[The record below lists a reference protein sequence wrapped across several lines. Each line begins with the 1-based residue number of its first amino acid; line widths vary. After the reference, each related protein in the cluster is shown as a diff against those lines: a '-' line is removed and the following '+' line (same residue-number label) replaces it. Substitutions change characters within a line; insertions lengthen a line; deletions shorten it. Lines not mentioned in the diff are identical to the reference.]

1 MKNKIL
7 IVGGA
12 GYIGGYMTDLLL
24 EKGHDVTVFDNLMYE
39 DRFLKPVN
47 FIKGYIWDENHL
59 LKILP
64 NYDTVVWLAAIVGDG
79 ACAIDPWKSKRS
91 NEGCVK
97 WLVDNYNGKIIFTS
111 TCSVY
116 GKNNDLIDETA
127 VPNPL
132 SIYAETKL
140 AAEQYI
146 IENCKDHLVFRLG
159 TLYGAGDSYSRT
171 RLDLVVNVL
180 AYKAAVGQE
189 LSVFGGE
196 QWRPL
201 LHVRDVS
208 EAVSYCLENDVTG
221 LYNLSENN
229 YRIKEIAE
237 KIQEVIPNTNVS
249 FTAME
254 FEDQRNYRVTNGK
267 ILSTG
272 WSPKHDMEEGIEE
285 IAKIFRENRISDPA
299 DPIYSNEGFLK
310 EEKRKHSGEKFE
322 LW

>member
-1 MKNKIL
+1 MKKIL

-12 GYIGGYMTDLLL
+12 GYIGGYMTDLLAG
-24 EKGHDVTVFDNLMYE
+24 KGYDVTVFDNLMYE

-47 FIKGYIWDENHL
+47 FIKGYMWDENHL

-64 NYDTVVWLAAIVGDG
+64 NYDTVIWLAAIVGDG
-79 ACAIDPWKSKRS
+79 ACAVDPWKSKRS

-97 WLVDNYNGKIIFTS
+97 WLVDNYNGKIVFTS

-116 GKNNDLIDETA
+116 GKNNNLIDEDDL
-127 VPNPL
+127 PNPL

-146 IENCKDHLVFRLG
+146 VENHENYLIFRLG
-159 TLYGAGDSYSRT
+159 TLYGLGDNYSRI

-180 AYKAAVGQE
+180 AYKASSGQE

-201 LHVRDVS
+201 LHVKDV
-208 EAVSYCLENDVTG
+208 AKATAFCLEQDVNG
-221 LYNLSENN
+221 LFNLSEGN
-229 YRIKEIAE
+229 YTIRDIAE
-237 KIQEVIPNTNVS
+237 KIREIIPKVEIGYTK
-249 FTAME
+249 ME
-254 FEDQRNYRVTNGK
+254 FEDQRNYKVKNDK
-267 ILSTG
+267 ILNTG
-272 WSPKHDMEEGIEE
+272 WGPDHSLGEGIEE
-285 IAKIFRENRISDPA
+285 IVRVFKEQRISDPA

-310 EEKRKHSGEKFE
+310 EEKRKHSGETFK